1 MTYHYFLG
9 ANGGAGF
16 QSVYEPFLAPDRNYD
31 ILILKGGPGAGKS
44 SFMKYIGKK
53 AEEAGEEVEY
63 IWCSGD
69 PDSLD
74 AVRLPRVGVIAVDG
88 TNPHVAE
95 PKYPAAVDRYI
106 NLGEFYNIEAC
117 KASREDIIRC
127 TDQYKAAYVRA
138 YHALSAA
145 ASVED

>member
-88 TNPHVAE
+88 TNPHGTAPLGHPTKKVSICKILRGRLLKGTSTRRGFLGQLQGTSNQKQGVAAQQ
-95 PKYPAAVDRYI
+95 KI
-106 NLGEFYNIEAC
+106 NPF
-117 KASREDIIRC
+117 
-127 TDQYKAAYVRA
+127 
-138 YHALSAA
+138 
-145 ASVED
+145 